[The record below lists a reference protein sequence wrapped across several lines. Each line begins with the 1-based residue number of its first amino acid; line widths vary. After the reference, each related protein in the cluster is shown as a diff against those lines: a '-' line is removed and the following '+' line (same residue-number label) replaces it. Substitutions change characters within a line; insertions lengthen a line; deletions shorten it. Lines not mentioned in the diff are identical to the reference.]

1 MKDKKD
7 LKKVALAALLF
18 SSILPMDGQ
27 AEVTDTHE
35 TYLAVA
41 KCGAHCGA
49 APRRE
54 IADNTMNSD
63 NYNARNNSYQV
74 GSYGTMNGNGSS
86 NGASHY
92 SRPGMGSY
100 NASSDTNYDRPMNN
114 ENRMYRDTQGWS
126 ATPPSNSNRP
136 YNDQTQ
142 NYSNRQAAPTYD
154 ETYRVSAYDIEVYP
168 ESSTQS
174 RANQNGY
181 RSYNTAN
188 DSYRG
193 EAGLDRSTTD
203 QAQRRAPDA
212 RGSMNR

>member
-1 MKDKKD
+1 MKKD

-18 SSILPMDGQ
+18 SSILPIDGQ
-27 AEVTDTHE
+27 AEVANTHE

-54 IADNTMNSD
+54 IADNAMDSD
-63 NYNARNNSYQV
+63 SYNPRNNSYQV
-74 GSYGTMNGNGSS
+74 GSYGTAGRSEAS
-86 NGASHY
+86 NY
-92 SRPGMGSY
+92 SRPGVSGY
-100 NASSDTNYDRPMNN
+100 NVSSDASYDRPISN
-114 ENRMYRDTQGWS
+114 EGRMYRDTQGRPV
-126 ATPPSNSNRP
+126 TTPSNPTRP
-136 YNDQTQ
+136 YSDNAP
-142 NYSNRQAAPTYD
+142 NYSRRQAAPTYD

-168 ESSTQS
+168 ESSAQS

-181 RSYNTAN
+181 GNYNTAG
-188 DSYRG
+188 DYRG
-193 EAGLDRSTTD
+193 DAGQDRSAAD